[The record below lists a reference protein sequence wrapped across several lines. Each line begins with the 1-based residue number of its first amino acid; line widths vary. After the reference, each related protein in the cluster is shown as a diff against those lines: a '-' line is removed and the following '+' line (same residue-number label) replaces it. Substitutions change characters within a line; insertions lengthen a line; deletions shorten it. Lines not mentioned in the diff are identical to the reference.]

1 MFCSPKK
8 IAENQSNQSPIY
20 QSRLHL
26 DCTNGGNPRAIEWNA
41 TELHQLWEQCNLG
54 SIWPI
59 DGQSIQNWG
68 FQLWFA
74 INPNLTADRHVWA
87 LTRGQVQTDAW
98 GPLQSS
104 RGPTIQ
110 NTRSPGL
117 SQSWCNRW
125 SRLLQSTRLHRN
137 SGYLQSCYNSDRLP
151 FDWTLI
157 RKWAQGF
164 RLRRLLRIRERT
176 IAMLIQSSTIT
187 RIDEGLCS
195 SKESLDN
202 PPILAQSIQFWKFD
216 QQSGNPRAIAQNL
229 AILGHFQNCM
239 IAIPQIADGLHHAW
253 SDSNSIQK
261 ILWSFCNPSTISK
274 SCCNSMEPHNFHTIG
289 DCPPIANYGP
299 VSAVLSWLT
308 GIAKESQIYN
318 TLQFDWTVVHQF
330 PICCN
335 LDTMQTDCEAI
346 LKSTAIHNR
355 INCSGPL
362 QQRCNLPSAAIL
374 RIAEGLRDARAFPR
388 TLWQS
393 SNLCAIH
400 SI

>member
-1 MFCSPKK
+1 
-8 IAENQSNQSPIY
+8 
-20 QSRLHL
+20 
-26 DCTNGGNPRAIEWNA
+26 
-41 TELHQLWEQCNLG
+41 
-54 SIWPI
+54 
-59 DGQSIQNWG
+59 
-68 FQLWFA
+68 
-74 INPNLTADRHVWA
+74 
-87 LTRGQVQTDAW
+87 
-98 GPLQSS
+98 
-104 RGPTIQ
+104 
-110 NTRSPGL
+110 
-117 SQSWCNRW
+117 
-125 SRLLQSTRLHRN
+125 
-137 SGYLQSCYNSDRLP
+137 
-151 FDWTLI
+151 
-157 RKWAQGF
+157 
-164 RLRRLLRIRERT
+164 
-176 IAMLIQSSTIT
+176 
-187 RIDEGLCS
+187 
-195 SKESLDN
+195 
-202 PPILAQSIQFWKFD
+202 
-216 QQSGNPRAIAQNL
+216 
-229 AILGHFQNCM
+229 M

-355 INCSGPL
+355 IDCSGPL

-388 TLWQS
+388 TL
-393 SNLCAIH
+393 
-400 SI
+400 